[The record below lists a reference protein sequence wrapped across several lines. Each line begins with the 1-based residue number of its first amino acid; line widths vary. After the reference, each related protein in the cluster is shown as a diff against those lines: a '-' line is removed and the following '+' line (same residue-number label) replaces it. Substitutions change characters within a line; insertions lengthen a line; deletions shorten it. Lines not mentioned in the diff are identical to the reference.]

1 MYLLLNC
8 LWGPMQTVTPTLK
21 GDVFLVDDDMAVR
34 RGVAAL
40 LSAAEYNVFR
50 FKSAEEFL
58 EDLNNLATNNAVLLV
73 DVCMPGIQGLELQ
86 EKLSHNGV
94 NLPVVVM
101 TAHGDISMAVRAMK
115 NGAIDFL
122 EKPFTAEEVISA
134 LDRALSLP
142 HQPALPDFSATQET
156 RENFNKLTAR
166 EKDILLGIVDGD
178 TNKEIA
184 RKLEISPRTVEAHRQ
199 KVMLKMNADSFAELI
214 RMAVSLNLDGP
225 R

>member
-1 MYLLLNC
+1 
-8 LWGPMQTVTPTLK
+8 MQTVTPTLK

-58 EDLNNLATNNAVLLV
+58 EDLNNLEIDNAVLLV

-94 NLPVVVM
+94 TLPVVVM
-101 TAHGDISMAVRAMK
+101 TAHGDIPMAVRAMR

-122 EKPFTAEEVISA
+122 EKPFTVEEVTSA
-134 LDRALSLP
+134 LDRALSFTP
-142 HQPALPDFSATQET
+142 QPLHSDTVATQET
-156 RENFNKLTAR
+156 QENFNKLTAR

-184 RKLEISPRTVEAHRQ
+184 RKFEISPRTVETHRQ
-199 KVMLKMNADSFAELI
+199 KVMLKMNADNFAELI

>member
-1 MYLLLNC
+1 MCLLLNC

-58 EDLNNLATNNAVLLV
+58 DDLNNLAVNNAVLLV

-94 NLPVVVM
+94 TLPVVVM
-101 TAHGDISMAVRAMK
+101 TAHGDIPMAVRAMK

-142 HQPALPDFSATQET
+142 HQPTFPDSSTTQET

-184 RKLEISPRTVEAHRQ
+184 RKLGISPRTVEAHRQ